1 MHTLTACLALGYH
14 GCTRPV
20 AERLLAGEPFQP
32 SQNDYDWLGPGI
44 YFWEANPERALQFAR
59 ESIARKGEQ
68 EQPCVVGAVID
79 MGLCLDAT
87 TQKGLEAIRLAWHLL
102 DSVFKK
108 SGIDLPRNTDHLK
121 KLDCAVFK
129 ELHNIRQR
137 HQEQPVDTVRG
148 NFIEGPPL
156 YPGATFHE
164 KNHIQICV
172 CNPARIRGVF
182 QPALS

>member
-1 MHTLTACLALGYH
+1 MHTLTACLVLGYH

-44 YFWEANPERALQFAR
+44 YFWESNPERALQFAK
-59 ESIARKGEQ
+59 ESIARKGMQ
-68 EQPCVVGAVID
+68 EQPCVVGGIID

-87 TQKGLEAIRLAWHLL
+87 TRKGLEEIREAYFSLVDIFAARGLE
-102 DSVFKK
+102 
-108 SGIDLPRNTDHLK
+108 LPRNTDRLK
-121 KLDCAVFK
+121 KLDCAVF
-129 ELHNIRQR
+129 NIFHDIKRETG
-137 HQEQPVDTVRG
+137 EQPVDTVRG
-148 NFIEGPPL
+148 NFIEGSQL

-182 QPALS
+182 RPVLS